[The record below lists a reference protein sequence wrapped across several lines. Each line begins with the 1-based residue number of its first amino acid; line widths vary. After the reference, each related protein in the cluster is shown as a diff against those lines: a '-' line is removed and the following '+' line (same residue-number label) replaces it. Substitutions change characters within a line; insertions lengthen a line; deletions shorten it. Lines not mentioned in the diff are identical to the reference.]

1 MWRAMLVDGLEPVF
15 GLVKSM
21 CSLWCVCVCQI
32 CLEWTCVCVFHS
44 SRYCVGECD
53 SVCVGVCWGVTV
65 VMRSCNAS
73 STHGAM
79 AVSVEV

>member
-21 CSLWCVCVCQI
+21 CSLWCVCVC
-32 CLEWTCVCVFHS
+32 VFHS

-53 SVCVGVCWGVTV
+53 SVCGCVCWGVTV
-65 VMRSCNAS
+65 VMRSCNTS
-73 STHGAM
+73 STHDAM
-79 AVSVEV
+79 VVSVEI